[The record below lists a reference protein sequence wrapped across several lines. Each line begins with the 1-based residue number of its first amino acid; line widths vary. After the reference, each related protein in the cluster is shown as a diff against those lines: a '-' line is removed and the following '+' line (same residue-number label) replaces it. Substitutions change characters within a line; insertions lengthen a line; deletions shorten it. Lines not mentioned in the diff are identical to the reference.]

1 MVSESARMTTAK
13 EAAYR
18 VNYPNSLPRAIKVVG
33 LDGASAEIVR
43 RLAAQQDWKNATFF
57 ASVSADWD
65 PKRPWGT
72 SIHASLVDL
81 AGRHRDLVEEIGA
94 ANLVVMISTAGE
106 TAEAAALIA
115 EVCSL
120 KRVMITGLLLVA
132 DESSDAE
139 VARTLKALRP
149 YAPMLVVSG
158 EQDYIAAMLAALR
171 A

>member
-1 MVSESARMTTAK
+1 MLSESARMTTAK
-13 EAAYR
+13 EAAFR
-18 VNYPNSLPRAIKVVG
+18 VDYPNSLPRAIKVLA
-33 LDGASAEIVR
+33 LDQASMRIVR
-43 RLAAQQDWKNATFF
+43 QLAGQRDWKNATFF
-57 ASVSADWD
+57 TSVSADWD

-72 SIHASLVDL
+72 PIHASLVDID
-81 AGRHRDLVEEIGA
+81 GKHRDLVGEIGA

-106 TAEAAALIA
+106 TADAASLIA

-120 KRVMITGLLLVA
+120 KRVMITGLLLTS
-132 DESSDAE
+132 ENSSDEE

-158 EQDYIAAMLAALR
+158 EKEYVAAMLTALR